1 MSKVSPFIYVNIT
14 SASCCLFFLLFLLLT
29 YFTKK
34 NMNNVDNKLYKHML
48 IVNCLST
55 LFYIC
60 FYTTDIIAA
69 FSPNTDEIYPIVY
82 FFSKL
87 APLMICFW
95 AIFFAVYI
103 YYITHE
109 HDKEFVIRFQNNEKK
124 FFRKVYIV
132 LAVIA
137 VLNFLEHSEVILSTG
152 IENKLLIVMNIVLY
166 GCLATIFYLIIKHF
180 KKLDKKKALPV
191 FLIFPISFV
200 SMIGGFIGIP
210 IVFLFIMMT
219 ALNHL
224 MFHTIEN
231 PDVKLINELEL
242 AKSQAEK
249 ASQAKSD
256 FLSSMSHELRT
267 PINAITGLSTIII
280 QNATDQDMRNDAT
293 DIYNS
298 STKLLELV
306 DGILAI
312 NKIEASEIE
321 IIKKNYNTNELFDS
335 ILKSTR
341 VRIGDKPIE
350 LKTYFSEDIPQVLYG
365 DNDKIKTILNNLL
378 SNAAKYTDA
387 GTIKLSVDAL
397 KTKDSF

>member
-1 MSKVSPFIYVNIT
+1 
-14 SASCCLFFLLFLLLT
+14 
-29 YFTKK
+29 
-34 NMNNVDNKLYKHML
+34 
-48 IVNCLST
+48 
-55 LFYIC
+55 
-60 FYTTDIIAA
+60 
-69 FSPNTDEIYPIVY
+69 
-82 FFSKL
+82 
-87 APLMICFW
+87 
-95 AIFFAVYI
+95 
-103 YYITHE
+103 
-109 HDKEFVIRFQNNEKK
+109 
-124 FFRKVYIV
+124 
-132 LAVIA
+132 
-137 VLNFLEHSEVILSTG
+137 
-152 IENKLLIVMNIVLY
+152 
-166 GCLATIFYLIIKHF
+166 
-180 KKLDKKKALPV
+180 
-191 FLIFPISFV
+191 
-200 SMIGGFIGIP
+200 
-210 IVFLFIMMT
+210 
-219 ALNHL
+219 

-231 PDVKLINELEL
+231 PDVKLISELEL

-267 PINAITGLSTIII
+267 PINAITGLSTVII

-321 IIKKNYNTNELFDS
+321 VIKKNYNTNELFES
-335 ILKSTR
+335 VLKSTR

-397 KTKDSF
+397 KTKDKVNLTITISDTGRGIKEDQIANLFTKFYRSEENKDSDIEGTGLGLAITKSLVELMDGKINVTSDYGSGTTFVVMLSQELAIETPQVNNVVEPVQINKVEEVVSVNKSEEEIDIL